1 MIIVNNFRQKIKEYF
16 PSLLF
21 LIFSIFFW
29 EWYVKSGYV
38 SDYLIPAPSAIGLSF
53 LEHISI
59 LPDHIFT
66 TMLEALVGLFFAVV
80 IGVLIAV
87 LIAGIPFI
95 RRVLYPI
102 IVVSQNIPILALA
115 PLLAVWFGFG
125 LAPKV
130 IIVVLIGFF
139 PIVVNTADGLMNAD
153 KDMVSLVRGLGANR
167 WQVFRLVLFPS
178 AVPAFFSGL
187 RIASAYAVI
196 GAVIAEWMCASS
208 GLGLFLIRSQRSF
221 QTDQIFMA
229 IVVIA
234 MLSISLFL
242 SIQVLSNVAMPW
254 RKTLVDLGEK

>member
-1 MIIVNNFRQKIKEYF
+1 M
-16 PSLLF
+16 
-21 LIFSIFFW
+21 
-29 EWYVKSGYV
+29 
-38 SDYLIPAPSAIGLSF
+38 
-53 LEHISI
+53 
-59 LPDHIFT
+59 
-66 TMLEALVGLFFAVV
+66 
-80 IGVLIAV
+80 
-87 LIAGIPFI
+87 
-95 RRVLYPI
+95 YPI

-196 GAVIAEWMCASS
+196 GAVIAEWMGASS